1 MTPDTSRASQL
12 TLPLSLVD
20 KPGFQQF
27 IVGENLETIELLHS
41 IARGTRQTRLFLWG
55 PTGCGISHLIQACC
69 IMADERNLSVAY
81 VPLDHSHQLEPALL
95 ENLENNSLVCID
107 DIDTIAGKLDWEKAI
122 FHLYN
127 RLRERQNSLIMGAHV
142 NPRTVQFELA
152 DLKSRMVWDLVYRIK
167 PLADIDKIEAL
178 QRRSHDRG
186 FKLPREVAEYLVK
199 RVKRDMPNL
208 ITLLDDLEKA
218 SLAEKRK
225 LTIPFVR
232 SFLENYHPA

>member
-1 MTPDTSRASQL
+1 
-12 TLPLSLVD
+12 
-20 KPGFQQF
+20 
-27 IVGENLETIELLHS
+27 
-41 IARGTRQTRLFLWG
+41 
-55 PTGCGISHLIQACC
+55 
-69 IMADERNLSVAY
+69 
-81 VPLDHSHQLEPALL
+81 
-95 ENLENNSLVCID
+95 
-107 DIDTIAGKLDWEKAI
+107 
-122 FHLYN
+122 
-127 RLRERQNSLIMGAHV
+127 
-142 NPRTVQFELA
+142 
-152 DLKSRMVWDLVYRIK
+152 MVWDLVYRIK